1 MEYEK
6 IKEII
11 RDMEESKLESLS
23 IEFSDGTKVSMT
35 KHPNGAIMPPPP
47 APKYNDTP
55 NIDVPKEAEK
65 DGEIVKSP
73 IVGTFYA
80 KSSPDAEPF
89 VTVGSKV
96 EKGDILCIIEAMKLM
111 NEIESEYSG
120 EIVEVLVKDGD
131 SVEYGTPLFR
141 VRKG

>member
-11 RDMEESKLESLS
+11 KDMEESKLESLS

-35 KHPNGAIMPPPP
+35 KHTKGEIVPPPQEP
-47 APKYNDTP
+47 RPHELPSREIARE
-55 NIDVPKEAEK
+55 VKEEI
-65 DGEIVKSP
+65 GEVVKSP

-120 EIVEVLVKDGD
+120 EVVEILVKDGD
-131 SVEYGTPLFR
+131 TVEYGTPLFR
-141 VRKG
+141 IKK